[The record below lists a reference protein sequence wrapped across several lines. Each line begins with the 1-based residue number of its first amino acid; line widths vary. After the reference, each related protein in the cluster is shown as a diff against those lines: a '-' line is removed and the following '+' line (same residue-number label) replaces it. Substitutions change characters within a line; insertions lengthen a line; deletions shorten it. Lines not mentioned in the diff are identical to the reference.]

1 MPAYCRL
8 IVFTLFALCLVSNNA
23 FALRESR
30 PLPVDP
36 RMRIVTYDPN
46 DVIKFTGHYEYQS
59 SIVFGDG
66 ETIRTISMGTTNSW
80 QIVPS
85 GNRIFLKPIEF
96 DATTNMTVITNK
108 RIYHFELHAREVDP
122 ELGINDDQLVFVMTF
137 RYPTEFDTD
146 SGSSSGA
153 VMFFGGNNIEPDLS
167 EPEKYN
173 FNYTVSGSDL
183 ITPIR
188 VFDDGEFTY
197 MQFPRKSGEIPAV
210 FHVLSDGTESIVN
223 YRIQGSYLVVERV
236 TSQFTLRSGEEVAC
250 IFNET
255 RPLKKTKPN

>member
-1 MPAYCRL
+1 MKQFIL
-8 IVFTLFALCLVSNNA
+8 FSLMVLTLLSNDA

-30 PLPVDP
+30 PLPIDP
-36 RMRIVTYDPN
+36 RLRIVTYDPL
-46 DVIKFTGHYEYQS
+46 DVIKFTGHFEYQS
-59 SIVFGDG
+59 SIVFEEG
-66 ETIRTISMGTTNSW
+66 ETINTISMGNTNSW

-85 GNRIFLKPIEF
+85 GSRIFLKPIEL

-108 RIYHFELHAREVDP
+108 RIYNFELHGREVDP

-137 RYPTEFDTD
+137 RYPDADESD
-146 SGSSSGA
+146 GSP
-153 VMFFGGNNIEPDLS
+153 VMFFGSNSVEPDLS

-173 FNYTVSGSDL
+173 FNYTISGSEI

-188 VFDDGEFTY
+188 IFDDGQFTY
-197 MQFPRKSGEIPAV
+197 MQFPRTSAEVPAV

-223 YRIQGSYLVVERV
+223 YRMQGSYLVVERV

-250 IFNET
+250 VFNET
-255 RPLKKTKPN
+255 RPMRKTKKK